1 MIDQPTQERLTA
13 LRAPFPDEAVS
24 FKPVYTGDYEYVDGN
39 YDEGGKIP
47 ESAWGKCDVCGRRHA
62 LPAKHLR
69 YVGHARIT
77 ERLNDVDPEW
87 CWEPFAVDTDGLP
100 IIRGG
105 SMWIKLTVCG
115 ITRIGVGD
123 AGGKYGTNATKE
135 IVGDAIRNAAMR
147 FGCGLEMW
155 FEQCD
160 EDDTCLPPAQPTKRT
175 ENDSKAPFKIIVRP
189 NSTKAQK
196 RLADALIAIS
206 DGIGDAGE
214 AAQAIYAEY
223 GRHYYEL
230 NQREVDDA
238 LGLLD
243 EMYPSE
249 PDCCEVIKV

>member
-1 MIDQPTQERLTA
+1 MIDQTAHEKLAA
-13 LRAPFPDEAVS
+13 LRAPFPDDAVNL
-24 FKPVYTGDYEYVDGN
+24 KPVYTGDYEYGDG
-39 YDEGGKIP
+39 YEDRECKIP
-47 ESAWGKCDVCGRRHA
+47 ESAFGKCDVCGRRHA

-87 CWEPFAVDTDGLP
+87 RWEPFAVDADGVP

-115 ITRIGVGD
+115 VTRIGVGD

-155 FEQCD
+155 FEQDGD
-160 EDDTCLPPAQPTKRT
+160 EYDSPPPVKPSERT
-175 ENDSKAPFKIIVRP
+175 ESDSKAPFKIIVRP
-189 NSTKAQK
+189 NATKAQK
-196 RLADALIAIS
+196 RLAEALDALN
-206 DGIGDAGE
+206 DGIGDAFE
-214 AAQAIYAEY
+214 AVQAIHDEY

-243 EMYPSE
+243 EMYP
-249 PDCCEVIKV
+249 PDPGDCEVIKV

>member
-1 MIDQPTQERLTA
+1 MMIDQTQEMLAA
-13 LRAPFPDEAVS
+13 LRAPFPDDAVS
-24 FKPVYTGDYEYVDGN
+24 LKPVYTGDYEYVDGN

-47 ESAWGKCDVCGRRHA
+47 ESAWGKCDVCGRYHA

-69 YVGHARIT
+69 YIGHARIT

-87 CWEPFAVDTDGLP
+87 RWEPLAVDSDGVP

-105 SMWIKLTVCG
+105 SMWINLTVCG

-155 FEQCD
+155 FEQ
-160 EDDTCLPPAQPTKRT
+160 DDDYAYPPPAPSPRRT
-175 ENDSKAPFKIIVRP
+175 ESDSKAPFAIVVRP
-189 NSTKAQK
+189 NATKAQK
-196 RLADALIAIS
+196 RLADALAAIK

-230 NQREVDDA
+230 NQREVDAA
-238 LGLLD
+238 LELLD

-249 PDCCEVIKV
+249 PDDCEVIKV